1 MLAGRDVCGEG
12 DKDIPGRKYSKI
24 GKVMQIGMSLSELDY
39 LFGLKSRVY
48 IGSDEHTGND
58 ESESWKHKLEQNCRI
73 L

>member
-1 MLAGRDVCGEG
+1 MEIV
-12 DKDIPGRKYSKI
+12 
-24 GKVMQIGMSLSELDY
+24 MSLRELDY

-58 ESESWKHKLEQNCRI
+58 ESESWKHKLGQNWRI

>member
-1 MLAGRDVCGEG
+1 ME
-12 DKDIPGRKYSKI
+12 
-24 GKVMQIGMSLSELDY
+24 IGMSLRELDY

-58 ESESWKHKLEQNCRI
+58 ESESWKHKLGQNWRI